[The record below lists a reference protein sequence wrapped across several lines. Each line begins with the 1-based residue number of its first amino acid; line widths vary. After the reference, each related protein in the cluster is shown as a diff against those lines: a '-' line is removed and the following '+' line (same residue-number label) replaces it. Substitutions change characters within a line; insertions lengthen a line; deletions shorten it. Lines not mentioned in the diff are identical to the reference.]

1 MIKFLK
7 TDLNRPSGYF
17 DILLNALSFTKV
29 TPGGTKDF
37 SFFQR
42 SCKKGKEEKK
52 ILLQSLTNIL
62 AAVLIKNY
70 HLPNKTLNPRALSP
84 DFADR
89 YPFALGFVFVSKLYV

>member
-17 DILLNALSFTKV
+17 DA
-29 TPGGTKDF
+29 F

-52 ILLQSLTNIL
+52 NLLQSLTNIL

-70 HLPNKTLNPRALSP
+70 HLPNKTLNSRAMSP

-89 YPFALGFVFVSKLYV
+89 YPFALGFVICICVKTVCLNFDFL